1 MMSQKTGNMW
11 ERFKKAFNAWW
22 ERHICVEV
30 DEDWKDF

>member
-1 MMSQKTGNMW
+1 MTDKSNMW

-30 DEDWKDF
+30 QRDWEDF

>member
-22 ERHICVEV
+22 ERHICSEGP
-30 DEDWKDF
+30 DDIDI